1 VPVRFEVKKLADSF
15 LEEEARS
22 RVVTSFGESLTHTL
36 GGSQDDLRRAMV
48 AGRRTIGEDGEEL
61 SSEDEDEILG
71 AKAVEFATRTAG
83 LDRALLADNL
93 HFEHPH
99 FTCVPLAGEVVPG
112 GECEVTVRFHPQS
125 SGRLSTVAYV
135 DVEGREDRLPLT
147 LKGHAVGPIAVF
159 TYDALEV
166 GDVFIGA
173 VHQYEV
179 ELVNRGE
186 VAAEFRLIPPAPNTR
201 AAIDF
206 SFEPA
211 AGVIPVGE
219 IQTVAVTLCSDTLG
233 EFDESF
239 EWEIMD
245 GEIPTRLD
253 FKGKSSG
260 RRLRLT
266 LRASISAWWVTG
278 FGTRKTSPCTTG
290 ARFPCGSRYG
300 FPGMTK
306 ASSRACRRRVRSYRL
321 GSKRLSWSS

>member
-1 VPVRFEVKKLADSF
+1 
-15 LEEEARS
+15 
-22 RVVTSFGESLTHTL
+22 VVTSFGESLTHTL
-36 GGSQDDLRRAMV
+36 GGSQDDLRREMV

-201 AAIDF
+201 AAIGLF
-206 SFEPA
+206 
-211 AGVIPVGE
+211 
-219 IQTVAVTLCSDTLG
+219 
-233 EFDESF
+233 
-239 EWEIMD
+239 
-245 GEIPTRLD
+245 
-253 FKGKSSG
+253 
-260 RRLRLT
+260 
-266 LRASISAWWVTG
+266 LRARRGCHTG
-278 FGTRKTSPCTTG
+278 GGDPDRGRDAVLGYP
-290 ARFPCGSRYG
+290 
-300 FPGMTK
+300 
-306 ASSRACRRRVRSYRL
+306 RRVRRVVRVGDHGRGDSHAAGL
-321 GSKRLSWSS
+321 